1 MRSAWLI
8 LLSVIGLTIGCT
20 DDVKPQRQ
28 VAPNP
33 ASIGFLDAPA
43 AEAAVDPIFT
53 VAGWAI
59 DESGVQRVR
68 IYLDDTLIATV
79 PLTVPRPDLDRL
91 YPRTAQPGAP
101 HGFTVVIDAG
111 ASLGFRRLRLEA
123 IDGRGATTHVAAA
136 NIKIGWS

>member
-1 MRSAWLI
+1 MKSAWLI
-8 LLSVIGLTIGCT
+8 LVSLISLLTGCT

-28 VAPNP
+28 LTANP

-68 IYLDDTLIATV
+68 IYVDDTLIATV

-91 YPRTAQPGAP
+91 YPRVAQPGTP
-101 HGFTVVIDAG
+101 HGFTVVIDVG
-111 ASLGFRRLRLEA
+111 DSLGFRRLRLEA
-123 IDGRGATTHVAAA
+123 IDGRGAATHVAAA
-136 NIKIGWS
+136 NVKIGWS